1 MSVYIGTWE
10 NCTESF
16 LFVLGLMH
24 FKPSLSH
31 SLFFFWGYL
40 RQFQKAL
47 KIFLNFFSF
56 FFFFFVFFNLLWG
69 AITFQAR
76 EQGPATPWQTV
87 LECRAKIVSLR
98 NGNPAGGGGASTDAL
113 DTRQHLGSRLLDNAR
128 LHVRAVYPIARFLGW
143 FYLPSSK
150 WPSKAMTFR

>member
-98 NGNPAGGGGASTDAL
+98 NGNPAGGGGCE
-113 DTRQHLGSRLLDNAR
+113 H
-128 LHVRAVYPIARFLGW
+128 
-143 FYLPSSK
+143 
-150 WPSKAMTFR
+150 

>member
-16 LFVLGLMH
+16 LLVLGLMH

-31 SLFFFWGYL
+31 SLFLGLSASIPEGIEKFS
-40 RQFQKAL
+40 Q
-47 KIFLNFFSF
+47 SF
-56 FFFFFVFFNLLWG
+56 FFFSFVPFNFPLG
-69 AITFQAR
+69 SITFQAR

-98 NGNPAGGGGASTDAL
+98 NGNPPRGGVRALSTEHWAL
-113 DTRQHLGSRLLDNAR
+113 DSISDPGFWTMLGCMFA
-128 LHVRAVYPIARFLGW
+128 AVYPIARFLGW
-143 FYLPSSK
+143 FYLPQVNGQ
-150 WPSKAMTFR
+150 ARR